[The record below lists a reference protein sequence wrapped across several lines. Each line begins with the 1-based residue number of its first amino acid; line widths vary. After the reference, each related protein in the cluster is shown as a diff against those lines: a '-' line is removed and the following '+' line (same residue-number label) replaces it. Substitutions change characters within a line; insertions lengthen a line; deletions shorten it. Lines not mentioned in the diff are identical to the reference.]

1 MTLKGATPAE
11 LAKAVRH
18 SMVVIDAEKHKLD
31 YKQSELDNDIVTL
44 KRKYQGSRDENGRY
58 HEGASTLLSRAKS
71 ETSVPRRQGTPKVN
85 QQGKAWYDPTKP
97 EGALIYNTPHET
109 YTDKKG
115 KVHERTQQST
125 KMMETSDARTLIS
138 DADTPAERAYANY
151 ANQMKALANS
161 ARKEMV
167 STGRIEY
174 TAQAKATYQAEY
186 DSLEAK
192 LNLALS
198 NAPRERRAQILAN
211 ATIAAKKKEYPDM
224 TPKELKKV
232 KNQALME
239 ARLKVGS
246 KRNPIE
252 ITDRE
257 WEAIQAGAI
266 SENKLM
272 QILNHT
278 DLDKLRE
285 RATPRARTEL
295 SSAKISRIKALKAS
309 GYTIDEIAQAVG
321 VSSSTVVKNME

>member
-1 MTLKGATPAE
+1 
-11 LAKAVRH
+11 
-18 SMVVIDAEKHKLD
+18 
-31 YKQSELDNDIVTL
+31 
-44 KRKYQGSRDENGRY
+44 
-58 HEGASTLLSRAKS
+58 
-71 ETSVPRRQGTPKVN
+71 
-85 QQGKAWYDPTKP
+85 
-97 EGALIYNTPHET
+97 
-109 YTDKKG
+109 
-115 KVHERTQQST
+115 
-125 KMMETSDARTLIS
+125 
-138 DADTPAERAYANY
+138 
-151 ANQMKALANS
+151 
-161 ARKEMV
+161 
-167 STGRIEY
+167 
-174 TAQAKATYQAEY
+174 
-186 DSLEAK
+186 
-192 LNLALS
+192 
-198 NAPRERRAQILAN
+198 
-211 ATIAAKKKEYPDM
+211 M